1 MIPRPLVTSRLPSA
15 LPLGVY
21 AVRAGEWV
29 QLGDLTPS
37 FRPANLFELAMNA
50 PVHLPV
56 QEAMPS
62 GVMSVSVLKIY

>member
-1 MIPRPLVTSRLPSA
+1 
-15 LPLGVY
+15 VY